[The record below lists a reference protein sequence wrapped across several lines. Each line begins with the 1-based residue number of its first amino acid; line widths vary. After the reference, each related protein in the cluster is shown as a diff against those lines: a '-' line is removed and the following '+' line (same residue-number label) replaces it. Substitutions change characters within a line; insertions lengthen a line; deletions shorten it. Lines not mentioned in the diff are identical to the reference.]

1 MNDWIIPDW
10 PAPENVRAITTTR
23 NGGFSHAPYDS
34 MNISTYVGDDP
45 NAVQKNREYLQS
57 TLNTPS
63 KLHWLEQV
71 HGTLAVNAAHITE
84 TVKADACYSNEKN
97 IVCTIQTADC
107 LPVLLCDKAGTMI
120 AAIHAGWR
128 GLADGIIEE
137 TINTMNCPG
146 HELIA
151 WLGPA
156 IGPKAFES
164 GDDVRNA
171 FIAHDEQ
178 AKTAFTQQPNGLWLA
193 DIYQLAR
200 QRLTTQNVTAC
211 YGGNFC
217 TYHDKKRF
225 YSFRRDQTTG
235 RMATLIWLT

>member
-1 MNDWIIPDW
+1 MNDWITPDW
-10 PAPENVRAITTTR
+10 PAPKNIRAITTTR
-23 NGGFSHAPYDS
+23 NGGFSQTPYDS

-45 NAVQKNREYLQS
+45 EAVQKNRQYLQS
-57 TLNTPS
+57 TLNIPS
-63 KLHWLEQV
+63 QLHWLEQV

-84 TVKADACYSNEKN
+84 TVKADACYSSEKN
-97 IVCTIQTADC
+97 IICTIQTADC
-107 LPVLLCDKAGTMI
+107 LPVLLCDKTGTTV

-128 GLADGIIEE
+128 GLADGIIEQA
-137 TINTMNCPG
+137 INTMNCPG
-146 HELIA
+146 NKLIA

-164 GDDVRNA
+164 GDDVRDA
-171 FIAHDEQ
+171 FIAHDKQ
-178 AKTAFTQQPNGLWLA
+178 AKTAFTQQTNGLWLA
-193 DIYQLAR
+193 DIYELAR
-200 QRLTTQNVTAC
+200 QRLTNQGVTAC

-217 TYHDKKRF
+217 TYHDEARF

>member
-1 MNDWIIPDW
+1 MNDWITPDW
-10 PAPENVRAITTTR
+10 PAPSNIRAITTTR
-23 NGGFSHAPYDS
+23 NGGFSHRPYDS
-34 MNISTYVGDDP
+34 MNISSYVGDDP
-45 NAVQKNREYLQS
+45 KAVQKNREYLQS

-63 KLHWLEQV
+63 QPQWLEQV

-84 TVKADACYSNEKN
+84 PVKADACYSNEKN

-107 LPVLLCDKAGTMI
+107 LPVLLCNKTGTTV

-137 TINTMNCPG
+137 TIKAMACRGN
-146 HELIA
+146 ELIA

-178 AKTAFTQQPNGLWLA
+178 AKTAFIRQANGLWLA
-193 DIYQLAR
+193 DIYKLAQ
-200 QRLTTQNVTAC
+200 QRLAGQGVTAC

-217 TYHDKKRF
+217 TYHDKERF